1 MPNIEDDI
9 RKSAKRLKAAT
20 EGVKHTIFD
29 DPGLLELLS
38 QTKDWGAERPD
49 DGHYGGLGYTLGEG
63 GDWEDSDWGIQAGEL
78 AGDRPWGGSSGSG
91 SGSDD
96 EG

>member
-1 MPNIEDDI
+1 MLQLLSKWQRAN
-9 RKSAKRLKAAT
+9 RSKATGGVLGRMAK

-38 QTKDWGAERPD
+38 RTKDWGAERPD

-63 GDWEDSDWGIQAGEL
+63 GGL
-78 AGDRPWGGSSGSG
+78 GGQRLGHPG
-91 SGSDD
+91 W
-96 EG
+96 